1 MNVGYYGERV
11 CAHGAPEHRAFDW
24 GNGKGEVSE
33 TTKSRMGD
41 WCQRRSGRGEVT
53 RNQWESVGMPPRK
66 RVMLSA
72 RGEVCVRYGGPA
84 LRMLFCPRLRVTIRG
99 TIGPGVVAGCG
110 FRGVWFSGSREDWSP
125 VPEKCKAR
133 GAGIIALLQEKKG
146 AGIAHGERAAER
158 SLSFF

>member
-1 MNVGYYGERV
+1 
-11 CAHGAPEHRAFDW
+11 
-24 GNGKGEVSE
+24 
-33 TTKSRMGD
+33 
-41 WCQRRSGRGEVT
+41 
-53 RNQWESVGMPPRK
+53 MPPRK

-72 RGEVCVRYGGPA
+72 RGEVCVRGSRASLVVLPEIARDDSRDYTSV
-84 LRMLFCPRLRVTIRG
+84 C
-99 TIGPGVVAGCG
+99 PGVVAGCG
-110 FRGVWFSGSREDWSP
+110 FRGVWFLGSREDWSP